1 MRCCLQIV
9 YGVPLALM
17 LLVNPARADTV
28 RGIMTDLNEMNPS
41 GTSFT
46 QELAKRY
53 KAFSASEG
61 YAMYDWIDA
70 VYFAEKAMMANAGQT
85 VAPDRPD
92 SRELLPAFR
101 PELQAAYGEL
111 NQALDQGA
119 GSRFPD
125 KAATAQ
131 VQYDCWLEQQE
142 ESHQPDDI
150 AKCKA
155 GFATAMA
162 ELRDAMRPPAPQ
174 ASAATPKAEP
184 KMVLGEEVAREVVY
198 FEWDRAEIDAAA
210 QVKLDA
216 FVERMRP
223 MKDIVLLVI
232 GHADRSGTDEYNDK
246 LSARRAENVRSELLR
261 QGMTVANVDE
271 VTIEAKGERE
281 PAVATADGVREAAN
295 RRVEVTAHG
304 MVNKM
309 AQAAPQSTK

>member
-1 MRCCLQIV
+1 MRCCLQVV
-9 YGVPLALM
+9 YGVPLALL
-17 LLVNPARADTV
+17 LLVNPVRADTF
-28 RGIMTDLNEMNPS
+28 RGIMTDLNEMQPVGS
-41 GTSFT
+41 SFP

-53 KAFSASEG
+53 KAFSTSEG

-70 VYFAEKAMMANAGQT
+70 VYFAEKAMLANDGTT

-92 SRELLPAFR
+92 SRDLPPAFQ
-101 PELQAAYGEL
+101 PELQAAYSEL
-111 NQALDQGA
+111 NQVLDQGA
-119 GSRFPD
+119 WQSFPD

-131 VQYDCWLEQQE
+131 VQYDCWLEQSE
-142 ESHQPDDI
+142 EAHQPDDI
-150 AKCKA
+150 SACKA
-155 GFATAMA
+155 GFQSAMA

-174 ASAATPKAEP
+174 ASAPTPKAEP

-198 FEWDRAEIDAAA
+198 FDWDVAEVNAEA
-210 QVKLDA
+210 QAKLDA

-223 MKDIVLLVI
+223 MKDIVLLVV

-304 MVNKM
+304 MVSKM
-309 AQAAPQSTK
+309 SQASAQPAK